1 MNQKSKEPF
10 IPPERY
16 ETVRK
21 EIISFLKEQTLTMKE
36 ISGYVRISE
45 KEVSAHLEHIKKT
58 ILRDNLKMVVDPAT
72 CKKCGFA
79 FKKREKLNKPG
90 KCPLCHGE
98 SIEEPAY
105 SIR

>member
-1 MNQKSKEPF
+1 MNQKPKEPF
-10 IPPERY
+10 IPPERH

-21 EIISFLKEQTLTMKE
+21 EIVSFLKEQALTVKE

-45 KEVSAHLEHIKKT
+45 KEVSAHLEHIKKS

-72 CKKCGFA
+72 CKKCGFI
-79 FKKREKLNKPG
+79 FKKRERISKPG
-90 KCPLCHGE
+90 KCPLCKGE
-98 SIEEPAY
+98 SIEEPYY